1 MTGRLGKVS
10 HCERVIKGGVPAV
23 EVLVELGD
31 DEHPETVTAELLSE
45 PGVDALPLP
54 GDEVM
59 IEEAEGAGET
69 TANAFADPKNAG
81 KAADGERRTYARDA
95 SGKVVVEAWLKGD
108 GSGSL
113 FNEKG
118 KFTLLPDGSLSYN
131 DGAFTVDVDGN
142 AKFKGEVT
150 AMAGT
155 PTVPLPGVTL
165 SLHTH
170 NSGVGPTTPPNPG
183 T

>member
-10 HCERVIKGGVPAV
+10 HCERVTKGEVPAV

-31 DEHPETVTAELLSE
+31 DENPETVTAELLLE

-59 IEEAEGAGET
+59 IEEAEGQGET
-69 TANAFADPKNAG
+69 TANAFADPKNMG
-81 KAADGERRTYARDA
+81 KAAAGEHRTYARDA
-95 SGKVVVEAWLKGD
+95 SGEVVCEVWCKAD
-108 GSGSL
+108 GTVAVTSIKSGSKL
-113 FNEKG
+113 NLNG
-118 KFTLLPDGSLSYN
+118 VLIDQQ
-131 DGAFTVDVDGN
+131 GN
-142 AKFKGEVT
+142 ITAPGEVK

-155 PTVPLPGVTL
+155 PEAPLPGVKL
-165 SLHTH
+165 STHLHGT
-170 NSGVGPTTPPNPG
+170 GVGPTTAPTPG